1 MSKNLVQK
9 LILAALAVLSAS
21 AVMSGCQQDTN
32 VITPE
37 AVEKANQDRIKHI
50 DNDPTLD
57 PKTKDKMKQMM
68 GLGNNGQGGRR
79 GPPPGFG
86 PK

>member
-1 MSKNLVQK
+1 MKLVQK
-9 LILAALAVLSAS
+9 LGLAALAALA
-21 AVMSGCQQDTN
+21 AMALMAGCQQDTN

-37 AVEKANQDRIKHI
+37 AVDKANQDRIKHI

-68 GLGNNGQGGRR
+68 GLGSDGQGGRR

>member
-1 MSKNLVQK
+1 MKLVSKLG
-9 LILAALAVLSAS
+9 LAAVAAVSIMALMA
-21 AVMSGCQQDTN
+21 GCQQDTN

-57 PKTKDKMKQMM
+57 PATKDKMKQMM
-68 GLGNNGQGGRR
+68 GLGNDGKGGRR

>member
-1 MSKNLVQK
+1 MKLVHRFG
-9 LILAALAVLSAS
+9 LLELAAQADMAFVA
-21 AVMSGCQQDTN
+21 GCQQDTN

-37 AVEKANQDRIKHI
+37 SVEKANQDRIKHI

-68 GLGNNGQGGRR
+68 GLGSGGQGGRR

>member
-1 MSKNLVQK
+1 MKLVHRFS
-9 LILAALAVLSAS
+9 LLALAAAAAMAFVA
-21 AVMSGCQQDTN
+21 GCQQDTN

-37 AVEKANQDRIKHI
+37 SVEKANQDRIKHI

-68 GLGNNGQGGRR
+68 GLGSGGQGGRR

-86 PK
+86 KK